1 VAIEAI
7 FYAIGFLSCLLLL
20 TVIVEVN
27 DKDKKAKK
35 RLRQSYR
42 TQLNEQ
48 ALEREQEDFNI
59 DVEIY

>member
-1 VAIEAI
+1 
-7 FYAIGFLSCLLLL
+7 
-20 TVIVEVN
+20 VEVN

>member
-1 VAIEAI
+1 MAIEAI

-20 TVIVEVN
+20 AVIVEVN

-35 RLRQSYR
+35 RLRHNYR
-42 TQLNEQ
+42 AQLDEQ